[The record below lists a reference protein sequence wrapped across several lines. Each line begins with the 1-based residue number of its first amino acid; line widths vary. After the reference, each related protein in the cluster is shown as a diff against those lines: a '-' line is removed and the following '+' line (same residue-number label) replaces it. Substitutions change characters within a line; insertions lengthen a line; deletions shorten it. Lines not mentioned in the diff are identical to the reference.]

1 MKKYIM
7 LTITILLAII
17 VATSFICETQAVG
30 LNSIDPEGARNP
42 AEAGNT
48 GELVNIGN
56 IIVKVIRTFG
66 EALSVVI
73 LAVVGIRYIMG
84 SVEEK
89 AEYKQTLWIYIV
101 AAALIFGGSTL
112 AQIIYE
118 MFQ

>member
-42 AEAGNT
+42 AAWNT